1 MIIDLHVHHTLG
13 PEPRTDFAAMRRL
26 KGLAKQVGINR
37 VCLLGNVFRF
47 GIRANDSQIRLI
59 NDSTLE
65 LVRADGDFLSG
76 FCFLNPALGSGFLRG
91 EIRRCAREGLCG
103 IKLEIDVNARDRR
116 LEDERGMYPAMQ
128 VAGVEVDEVV
138 SLAASVPQLPI
149 IALCPYLAEAR
160 QLARRTRNVC
170 VDLAHI
176 EAPDTVK
183 TALSEIPADRLMF
196 GSHTPFLCTN
206 AEVMKLQSANVA
218 ARDLRRVA
226 EGNARRVLSK
236 HRLDVR

>member
-1 MIIDLHVHHTLG
+1 M
-13 PEPRTDFAAMRRL
+13 
-26 KGLAKQVGINR
+26 
-37 VCLLGNVFRF
+37 
-47 GIRANDSQIRLI
+47 
-59 NDSTLE
+59 
-65 LVRADGDFLSG
+65 
-76 FCFLNPALGSGFLRG
+76 
-91 EIRRCAREGLCG
+91 
-103 IKLEIDVNARDRR
+103 NARDRR